1 MRWWAGTLFWRT
13 LAVLV
18 VALVASQVAAFWLFR
33 QQVQQPRMMMG
44 IGHFVSHLKTI
55 HAALNTLPPGAERE
69 FIDRLAEREGIRVFP
84 ARGELPG
91 RPAGD
96 RPGMHMFRERL
107 KALFGEDTEVF
118 VRPGSPGEF
127 WVRLRAGPREFWVAF
142 PRNRVDRDN
151 TDALFYWML
160 AGLAIAIVATGLI
173 AWRLNQP
180 LARLARAAEDL
191 GKGGDPEPVPESGPA
206 EIRAVATAFNRM
218 KESLKNEERERT
230 TFLAGIS
237 HDLRTP
243 LARLRL
249 DVEMLE
255 GRVEPATQKGMV
267 DDIEDMNAI
276 IDQFID
282 YARSEATEACA
293 PVELSALAR
302 ECAERAARAGAPV
315 KCELAELPVMMLR
328 PLAVR
333 RLVDNLI
340 QNAVKHGGG
349 EILVRTAASG
359 REATLS
365 VLDRGPG
372 IPAQE
377 IERLKEP
384 FTRRDE
390 ARSGRSG
397 AGLGLAIVARIAKA
411 HGARFDLAPREGG
424 GLAATVA
431 FPVAGQGR

>member
-1 MRWWAGTLFWRT
+1 
-13 LAVLV
+13 
-18 VALVASQVAAFWLFR
+18 
-33 QQVQQPRMMMG
+33 
-44 IGHFVSHLKTI
+44 
-55 HAALNTLPPGAERE
+55 
-69 FIDRLAEREGIRVFP
+69 
-84 ARGELPG
+84 
-91 RPAGD
+91 
-96 RPGMHMFRERL
+96 
-107 KALFGEDTEVF
+107 
-118 VRPGSPGEF
+118 
-127 WVRLRAGPREFWVAF
+127 VRLSAGGRAYWVAF

-151 TDALFYWML
+151 TDALLYWML
-160 AGLAIAIVATGLI
+160 AGVAIAILATALI
-173 AWRLNQP
+173 AWRLNRP
-180 LARLARAAEDL
+180 LARLAKAAEDL
-191 GKGGDPEPVPESGPA
+191 GKGGDPPPVPETGPS
-206 EIRAVATAFNRM
+206 EVRAVATAFNRM

-243 LARLRL
+243 LSRLRL

-255 GRVEPATQKGMV
+255 GRVEPGTQNGMV
-267 DDIEDMNAI
+267 SDIEDMNAI

-282 YARSEATEACA
+282 YARSEATEAFS
-293 PVELSALAR
+293 PVDLSSLAR
-302 ECAERAARAGAPV
+302 ECAERVARTGAQV
-315 KCELAELPVMMLR
+315 KCELAGVPVLMLR
-328 PLAVR
+328 PLAMQ

-340 QNAVKHGGG
+340 QNAVRHGGG
-349 EILVRTAASG
+349 EILVRTASAG

-372 IPAQE
+372 IPAQD

-424 GLAATVA
+424 GLAASVS
-431 FPVAGQGR
+431 FPVAA

>member
-1 MRWWAGTLFWRT
+1 MNWWGGSFFWRT

-18 VALVASQVAAFWLFR
+18 VALVASQAASFWIFR
-33 QQVQQPRMMMG
+33 QQVQQPRMGMA

-69 FIDRLAEREGIRVFP
+69 FLERLAEREGIRVFP
-84 ARGELPG
+84 ARGEMPG

-118 VRPGSPGEF
+118 VRPGAPGEF

-142 PRNRVDRDN
+142 PRNRVDRDPG
-151 TDALFYWML
+151 DALLYWML
-160 AGLAIAIVATGLI
+160 AGVAIAIAATGLI
-173 AWRLNQP
+173 AWRLTRP
-180 LARLARAAEDL
+180 LARVAQAAEHL
-191 GKGGDPEPVPESGPA
+191 GRGGDPAPVPETGPS
-206 EIRAVATAFNRM
+206 EVRAVARAFNRM
-218 KESLKNEERERT
+218 KESLKDEERERT

-255 GRVEPATQKGMV
+255 GRVEAATQSGMV
-267 DDIEDMNAI
+267 ADIEDMNAI

-282 YARSEATEACA
+282 YARSEAAEAFSA
-293 PVELSALAR
+293 GDLSAIAR
-302 ECAERAARAGAPV
+302 DCAAKAARAGAPV
-315 KCELAELPVMMLR
+315 TCELAELPALMLR

-349 EILVRTAASG
+349 EIVVRTAREG
-359 REATLS
+359 EEATLA

-372 IPAQE
+372 IPPQE
-377 IERLKEP
+377 IERLKAP
-384 FTRRDE
+384 FTRRDD

-397 AGLGLAIVARIAKA
+397 AGLGLAIVSRIAKA

-431 FPVAGQGR
+431 FPLGE

>member
-1 MRWWAGTLFWRT
+1 MKWWAGSFFWRT

-18 VALVASQVAAFWLFR
+18 VALVASQAASFWIFR
-33 QQVQQPRMMMG
+33 QQVQQPRMG
-44 IGHFVSHLKTI
+44 LAIGHFVSHLKTI
-55 HAALNTLPPGAERE
+55 HAALSTLPPGAERE
-69 FIDRLAEREGIRVFP
+69 FLERLAEKEGIRVFP
-84 ARGELPG
+84 ARGEVPG

-118 VRPGSPGEF
+118 VRPGAPGEF
-127 WVRLRAGPREFWVAF
+127 VVRLRAREREFWVAF

-151 TDALFYWML
+151 TDALLYWML
-160 AGLAIAIVATGLI
+160 AGVAIAIAATGLI
-173 AWRLNQP
+173 AWRLNRP

-191 GKGGDPEPVPESGPA
+191 GKGGDPAPVPESGPS
-206 EIRAVATAFNRM
+206 EVRAVAAAFNRM
-218 KESLKNEERERT
+218 KESLKHEERERT

-249 DVEMLE
+249 DAEMLE
-255 GRVEPATQKGMV
+255 GRVDAATQKGMV
-267 DDIEDMNAI
+267 ADIEDMNAI

-282 YARSEATEACA
+282 FARSEATEAHA
-293 PVELSALAR
+293 PVDLSSLAR
-302 ECAERAARAGAPV
+302 ECAERAARAGARV
-315 KCELAELPVMMLR
+315 TCELADLPPLMLR

-333 RLVDNLI
+333 RLVDNLL
-340 QNAVKHGGG
+340 QNAAKHGGG
-349 EILVRTAASG
+349 EVVVRTVRRGA
-359 REATLS
+359 EAVVS

-372 IPAQE
+372 IAAGDV
-377 IERLKEP
+377 ERLKEP

-411 HGARFDLAPREGG
+411 HGARFDLSPREGG
-424 GLAATVA
+424 GLDASVA
-431 FPVAGQGR
+431 FPVAA

>member
-1 MRWWAGTLFWRT
+1 MKWWAGSFFWRT

-18 VALVASQVAAFWLFR
+18 IALVASQAASFWLFR
-33 QQVQQPRMMMG
+33 QQVQQPRWAMG
-44 IGHFVSHLKTI
+44 IGQFVSHLKTI

-69 FIDRLAEREGIRVFP
+69 FIAQLAEKEGIRVFP
-84 ARGELPG
+84 ARGNEPG
-91 RPAGD
+91 RPASD
-96 RPGMHMFRERL
+96 MPGMRMFRERI
-107 KALFGEDTEVF
+107 KSLFGDDTEVF
-118 VRPGSPGEF
+118 VRPGAPGVL
-127 WVRLRAGPREFWVAF
+127 WVRLHAGNRDFWVAF
-142 PRNRVDRDN
+142 PRNRVERDN
-151 TDALFYWML
+151 TDALLYWML
-160 AGLAIAIVATGLI
+160 AGVAIATFATALI
-173 AWRLNQP
+173 AWRLNRP
-180 LARLARAAEDL
+180 LARLARAAQDL
-191 GKGGDPEPVPESGPA
+191 GKGGDPPPVPETGPS
-206 EIRAVATAFNRM
+206 EVRAVARAFNSM

-255 GRVEPATQKGMV
+255 GRVEPGTQAGMV
-267 DDIEDMNAI
+267 ADIGDMNAI

-282 YARSEATEACA
+282 YARSEATEAFEA
-293 PVELSALAR
+293 TSLSSLAR
-302 ECAERAARAGAPV
+302 ECAERAARTGARVSCEAAEAPV
-315 KCELAELPVMMLR
+315 LMLR

-349 EILVRTAASG
+349 EILVRTAASD
-359 REATLS
+359 REVTLT

-372 IPAQE
+372 IPPE
-377 IERLKEP
+377 DMERLKEP

-411 HGARFDLAPREGG
+411 HGARFDLAPRAGG
-424 GLAATVA
+424 GLSASVA
-431 FPVAGQGR
+431 FPIAA

>member
-1 MRWWAGTLFWRT
+1 MKWWAGSFFWRT

-18 VALVASQVAAFWLFR
+18 VALVASQAASFWIFR
-33 QQVQQPRMMMG
+33 QQVQQPRLAMG

-55 HAALNTLPPGAERE
+55 HAALNTLPPGSERE
-69 FIDRLAEREGIRVFP
+69 FFDRLAEKEGIRVFP
-84 ARGELPG
+84 SRGEMPG

-107 KALFGEDTEVF
+107 KDLFGEDTEVF

-127 WVRLRAGPREFWVAF
+127 WVRLHAGPREYWVAF

-151 TDALFYWML
+151 TDALLYWML
-160 AGLAIAIVATGLI
+160 AGVAIAIAATALI
-173 AWRLNQP
+173 AWRLNRP
-180 LARLARAAEDL
+180 LARLAKAAEDL
-191 GKGGDPEPVPESGPA
+191 GKGGDPPPVPESGPS
-206 EIRAVATAFNRM
+206 EVRAVASAFNRM
-218 KESLKNEERERT
+218 KESLKKEERERT

-249 DVEMLE
+249 DVEMLG
-255 GRVEPATQKGMV
+255 GRVDASTQEGMV
-267 DDIEDMNAI
+267 ADLEDMNAI

-282 YARSEATEACA
+282 YARSEATEAFEA
-293 PVELSALAR
+293 VDLSSLAR
-302 ECAERAARAGAPV
+302 QCAERAARAGATV
-315 KCELAELPVMMLR
+315 KCELAQSPALMLR
-328 PLAVR
+328 PLAAR

-349 EILVRTAASG
+349 EILVRTTASAS
-359 REATLS
+359 EVTVS

-372 IPAQE
+372 IPPAE

-397 AGLGLAIVARIAKA
+397 AGLGLAIVARIAAA
-411 HGARFDLAPREGG
+411 HGARFDLLPREGG
-424 GLAATVA
+424 GLAASVT
-431 FPVAGQGR
+431 FPVAA

>member
-1 MRWWAGTLFWRT
+1 MKWWAGSFFWRT

-18 VALVASQVAAFWLFR
+18 VALVASQAASFLLFR

-44 IGHFVSHLKTI
+44 IGNFVSHLKTI

-84 ARGELPG
+84 ARGQEPG

-96 RPGMHMFRERL
+96 RPGMRMFRERI
-107 KALFGEDTEVF
+107 KALFGEDAEVF
-118 VRPGSPGEF
+118 VRPGSPREF

-142 PRNRVDRDN
+142 PRTRVDRDN
-151 TDALFYWML
+151 TDALLYWML
-160 AGLAIAIVATGLI
+160 AGVAIAIGATALI
-173 AWRLNQP
+173 AWRLNRP

-191 GKGGDPEPVPESGPA
+191 GRGGDPAPVPESGPS
-206 EIRAVATAFNRM
+206 EVRAVAIAFNRM
-218 KESLKNEERERT
+218 KESLKHEERERT

-255 GRVEPATQKGMV
+255 GRVEPPVQKGMV

-282 YARSEATEACA
+282 YARSEATEAFA
-293 PVELSALAR
+293 PVDLSGLAR
-302 ECAERAARAGAPV
+302 ECAERAARSGAPV
-315 KCELAELPVMMLR
+315 QCELAGLPPLMLR

-333 RLVDNLI
+333 RLVENLI

-359 REATLS
+359 TEATLA

-372 IPAQE
+372 IPAAD

-424 GLAATVA
+424 GLAASVA
-431 FPVAGQGR
+431 FPIAA